1 MVEERRTILNTIDAR
16 RGNLIGHLIRHD
28 DFFKTILEGKIE
40 GKRGRGRSRRSYIDQ
55 IREKVGVASYQEMA
69 FNRTSAQRKLTFAE
83 IAREARLPENE
94 VELLVM
100 KALAEKLIRGHI
112 DQVSSTVT
120 VSWVRPRALPR
131 SGAAALARRLDA
143 WRLATRAAQ
152 DLLTA
157 QPDLLTL

>member
-1 MVEERRTILNTIDAR
+1 MDSLDNTPDAWARQLVSAVARGDVAAFEAVRAAGPPPELRRADHSTRQKLRLSCLT
-16 RGNLIGHLIRHD
+16 
-28 DFFKTILEGKIE
+28 
-40 GKRGRGRSRRSYIDQ
+40 
-55 IREKVGVASYQEMA
+55 EMA

-131 SGAAALARRLDA
+131 SARPPSRVV
-143 WRLATRAAQ
+143 WTPGGSPRAPRR
-152 DLLTA
+152 TC
-157 QPDLLTL
+157 